1 MTLDLLNK
9 IMPTLQ
15 TVCNTVYETKQF
27 TAAFTKAF
35 HALLRIGEFTVSK
48 GNTPATILLFDD
60 ISMQQIKIHWQSIIQ
75 KRTNKVWGQTCTFL
89 LQMIACPFTACM
101 PTYRYQHLNLT
112 HCSFILKVNQYTAI
126 NLLPFWS
133 AVLMY
138 KELIVPIIVRTHL
151 K

>member
-75 KRTNKVWGQTCTFL
+75 KWTNKVWGQTCTFL
-89 LQMIACPFTACM
+89 LQIMLLVLSSPACP
-101 PTYRYQHLNLT
+101 LT
-112 HCSFILKVNQYTAI
+112 DINIWIWPIVHSFWRSTNT
-126 NLLPFWS
+126 LLSIYYHFEALS
-133 AVLMY
+133 
-138 KELIVPIIVRTHL
+138 
-151 K
+151 

>member
-15 TVCNTVYETKQF
+15 TACNTVYETKQF

-60 ISMQQIKIHWQSIIQ
+60 ISMQQIKIH
-75 KRTNKVWGQTCTFL
+75 
-89 LQMIACPFTACM
+89 
-101 PTYRYQHLNLT
+101 
-112 HCSFILKVNQYTAI
+112 
-126 NLLPFWS
+126 
-133 AVLMY
+133 
-138 KELIVPIIVRTHL
+138 
-151 K
+151 